1 MAAEYRLVYM
11 TAGTREEAQ
20 AIADA
25 LVEASLAACVNI
37 IDGMMSVY
45 RWQGKLHHDEEVV
58 MIAKTTERCLE
69 ALIDR
74 VKELHSYDCPCIVA
88 LPLEGGN
95 PAFFEWISRQ
105 VNV

>member
-1 MAAEYRLVYM
+1 MADEYRLVYM